1 MITYKDIIEKCHSE
15 KKKDHNLYY
24 YHRFLSLP
32 FTMLFFKLKVKPDV
46 ISISMILLSFVSF
59 GLMIIE
65 NRIVFW
71 LGVFISFL
79 AFLFDKIDGDLA
91 RLYNVANI
99 KGAVYDFV
107 YHRISLFLFYLGIGI
122 HFSYQN
128 QYMIVVAASCG
139 FIANY
144 IEEMQLLSFRIFA
157 HKYLIKKEN
166 IIIPRKLKKIKEPVY
181 IKLLKVFRVQLFLYY
196 ILIFAVLLNLYIDN
210 SVFYFTCIALF
221 CMTFYSILQVFYSMK
236 YTFDKDVKRLIKKSK
251 KKNK

>member
-1 MITYKDIIEKCHSE
+1 
-15 KKKDHNLYY
+15 
-24 YHRFLSLP
+24 
-32 FTMLFFKLKVKPDV
+32 MLFFKLKVKPDV

>member
-1 MITYKDIIEKCHSE
+1 
-15 KKKDHNLYY
+15 
-24 YHRFLSLP
+24 
-32 FTMLFFKLKVKPDV
+32 
-46 ISISMILLSFVSF
+46 
-59 GLMIIE
+59 
-65 NRIVFW
+65 
-71 LGVFISFL
+71 
-79 AFLFDKIDGDLA
+79 
-91 RLYNVANI
+91 
-99 KGAVYDFV
+99 
-107 YHRISLFLFYLGIGI
+107 
-122 HFSYQN
+122 
-128 QYMIVVAASCG
+128 MIVVAASCG